1 VTSPSATSG
10 AARSTTVAVVTSC
23 RAKTFATS
31 RRVESAYT
39 VCSGT
44 LSTGAVAWDCPAEAS
59 VMTSRAKNTSS
70 GSVEY
75 SRVRWR
81 PRRATFSVST
91 ERFRIRADTA
101 YALTDATIMAG
112 SVPQACVSSRVN
124 TTPVSGERITPPS
137 TAARPAIAQNPGN
150 TCGSASPSSAPSAPP
165 IMNVGASTPPDV
177 PEPSDRDQI
186 SVFTTRMPMIS
197 DSDARPVSSWS
208 ITL

>member
-1 VTSPSATSG
+1 VISF
-10 AARSTTVAVVTSC
+10 
-23 RAKTFATS
+23 RANALATS

-39 VCSGT
+39 VSSGT
-44 LSTGAVAWDCPAEAS
+44 AGTGTAGRGTVTGASPGRGS
-59 VMTSRAKNTSS
+59 VMTSRAKNTSR

-75 SRVRWR
+75 SRVRCR

-91 ERFRIRADTA
+91 ERLRISADTT

-165 IMNVGASTPPDV
+165 IMNVGASTPPEV
-177 PEPSDRDQI
+177 PEPSDSDQI
-186 SVFTTRMPMIS
+186 SVLTTRMPMIS
-197 DSDARPVSSWS
+197 DTVARPVSSWS